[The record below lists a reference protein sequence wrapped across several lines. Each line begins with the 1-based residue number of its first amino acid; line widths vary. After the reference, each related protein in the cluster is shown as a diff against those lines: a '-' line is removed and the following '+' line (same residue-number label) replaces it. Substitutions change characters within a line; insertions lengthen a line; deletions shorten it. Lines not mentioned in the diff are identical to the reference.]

1 MTTASSRADRSPRR
15 RRFVRR
21 RRPRLRTVL
30 SLVVALVVF
39 VAAYASVGYQLFYRE
54 HSDALRKVDAI
65 VVLGGEHDG
74 REDYGLQLAREG
86 YAKTVLISNPY
97 MTNSGLKR
105 FVGEKAES
113 QALMQRVCS
122 SGTADIEVICF
133 APDPSTTR
141 GEAMFA
147 QRMAKQRNW
156 HSVIVISWRY
166 HLVRAR
172 YIFGQCF
179 DGDVVMRPV
188 PRNYPSSTMFWA
200 YTFAYQY
207 AGLTKAAIL
216 GCDR

>member
-1 MTTASSRADRSPRR
+1 M
-15 RRFVRR
+15 
-21 RRPRLRTVL
+21 L

-39 VAAYASVGYQLFYRE
+39 VAAYAGVGYQLFYRE
-54 HSDALRKVDAI
+54 HFDALRKVDAI

-86 YAKTVLISNPY
+86 YAKTVLISDPY
-97 MTNSGLKR
+97 IKGGYHRGGQS
-105 FVGEKAES
+105 
-113 QALMQRVCS
+113 LMQRVCS

-141 GEAMFA
+141 GEAMFT

-156 HSVIVISWRY
+156 HSVIVVSWRY

-179 DGDVVMRPV
+179 DGEVVMRPV
-188 PRNYPSSTMFWA
+188 PRSYPSSTMFWA

-207 AGLTKAAIL
+207 AGLAKAAIL